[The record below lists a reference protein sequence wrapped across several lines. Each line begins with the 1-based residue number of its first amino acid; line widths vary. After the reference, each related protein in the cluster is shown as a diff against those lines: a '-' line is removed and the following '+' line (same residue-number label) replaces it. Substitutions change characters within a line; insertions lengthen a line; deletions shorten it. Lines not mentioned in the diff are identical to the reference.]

1 MAGCIMDEE
10 EIWKCTTHP
19 SKRRRTGICPICL
32 RDRLNTLCPNCA
44 HVRPCECCP
53 LAAAAASSSS
63 ASSSSSSFSLFSSTS
78 TSGEPSMRRSR
89 SLAIPFLRSRSKYAP
104 NLEFIDQKPPP
115 PPPSQ
120 PPVKAP
126 DQSLPLPLP
135 PPPANDQKPPLPGKS
150 GKSKT
155 ASLLSMF
162 KTNKSKKLGEI
173 IEKEKEEELNKTS
186 SDFAWM
192 MRRSRSVAVPKSL
205 NSRAAESD
213 SAGKTRGW
221 HFPSP
226 MNAFRQSKASKVLEE
241 HPQSTMC
248 KV

>member
-1 MAGCIMDEE
+1 MAGCYMDEE

-19 SKRRRTGICPICL
+19 SKRRRTGICPSCL

-53 LAAAAASSSS
+53 LAAAATMSSST
-63 ASSSSSSFSLFSSTS
+63 SSSSSSFSLFSSSSTS

-104 NLEFIDQKPPP
+104 NLEFIDQKPQPP
-115 PPPSQ
+115 PEPTAKIS
-120 PPVKAP
+120 
-126 DQSLPLPLP
+126 DQAIPLPLP
-135 PPPANDQKPPLPGKS
+135 PVKDQKPPLPGKS
-150 GKSKT
+150 SKSKT

-162 KTNKSKKLGEI
+162 KPNKSKKLGEI
-173 IEKEKEEELNKTS
+173 IEKEKDEELNKTS

-205 NSRAAESD
+205 NSRAGESD
-213 SAGKTRGW
+213 SAVKTRGW

-241 HPQSTMC
+241 HQQSTMC